1 MDSGVLNIVN
11 IDKMIGMQYPDKGS
25 QMAFTVYVTKI
36 ETTPTV
42 YIISI
47 DYGVEHYTTATI
59 IINRVKNLKVVDV
72 LGYDIEL
79 LLQDFSTMNT
89 YKTVFT
95 VDMFKTPTIFLNKIK
110 NFIEREI
117 DNLPF

>member
-1 MDSGVLNIVN
+1 V
-11 IDKMIGMQYPDKGS
+11 
-25 QMAFTVYVTKI
+25 
-36 ETTPTV
+36 
-42 YIISI
+42 
-47 DYGVEHYTTATI
+47 DY
-59 IINRVKNLKVVDV
+59 

-110 NFIEREI
+110 NFIQREI